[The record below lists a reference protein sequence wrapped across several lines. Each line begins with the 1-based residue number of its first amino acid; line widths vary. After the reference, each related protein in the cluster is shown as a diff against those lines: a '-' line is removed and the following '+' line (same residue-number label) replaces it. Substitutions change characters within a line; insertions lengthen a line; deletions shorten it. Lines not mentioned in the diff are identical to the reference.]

1 MKIEVILLTSK
12 FFTVLHP
19 RRDIL
24 GAQLG
29 QACTLNIMQ
38 IQKTTFR
45 DILTKIF
52 EKLCTLRHERAFARR
67 EPVGI
72 SRRHPPLKI
81 TRSCGFSAKERSKSK
96 EIKAATP
103 PCKHRKVRF
112 KNRNTILTRVSEQ
125 TSRAA
130 QLTSSQVE
138 R

>member
-19 RRDIL
+19 RRDTL

-52 EKLCTLRHERAFARR
+52 EKLCTLRHERAFFHSPA
-67 EPVGI
+67 I
-72 SRRHPPLKI
+72 LKRI
-81 TRSCGFSAKERSKSK
+81 FELKNSEFSC
-96 EIKAATP
+96 EIK
-103 PCKHRKVRF
+103 F
-112 KNRNTILTRVSEQ
+112 
-125 TSRAA
+125 
-130 QLTSSQVE
+130 
-138 R
+138 